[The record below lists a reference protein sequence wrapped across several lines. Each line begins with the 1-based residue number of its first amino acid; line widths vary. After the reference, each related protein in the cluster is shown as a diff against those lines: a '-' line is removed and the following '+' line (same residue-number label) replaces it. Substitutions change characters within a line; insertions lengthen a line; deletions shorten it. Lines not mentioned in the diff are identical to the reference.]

1 MHRRDI
7 LKRAS
12 DAVMDRGASY
22 GEPEDNFARIAAR
35 WNAHLHNIGI
45 PEGRK
50 VDLTPT
56 DVAIMMADMKLAR
69 LENDDKHEDSWVDLA
84 GYAACGAEV
93 STETWTPWTVRVQ
106 PEFTRDHPGF
116 AIGDTVKLCDP
127 SWTQQGAVVANY
139 VLVQWE
145 GGNEPIAYLPSRLR
159 HSA

>member
-1 MHRRDI
+1 MHRRDM

-56 DVAIMMADMKLAR
+56 DVAIMMADVKLAR
-69 LENDDKHEDSWVDLA
+69 GWPMTPQHEDSWVD
-84 GYAACGAEV
+84 
-93 STETWTPWTVRVQ
+93 PR
-106 PEFTRDHPGF
+106 
-116 AIGDTVKLCDP
+116 
-127 SWTQQGAVVANY
+127 
-139 VLVQWE
+139 
-145 GGNEPIAYLPSRLR
+145 RLR
-159 HSA
+159 CVRWRGVRQGVDAVDGLSASGIYGRSSRVW